1 MIFSGIVK
9 INVYDKYRFQC
20 MEYLIRLIREKT
32 QNLFVT
38 KQLMCSEAVLTVLN
52 RSLEGDLEPEMAI
65 RLASGFPEG
74 IGGRGCTCGA
84 LTGGIISL
92 GLFLGREKPGILSS
106 KKIMSLSREFHDR
119 FKNQFGATCC
129 RILSK
134 NLKYGSKELFE
145 RCSAIVGFSSE
156 QTARILL
163 RENPNLISIAD
174 CSYLEQLDSNIKS
187 NLTKIANSIF

>member
-1 MIFSGIVK
+1 MNFD
-9 INVYDKYRFQC
+9 DKYRFQC
-20 MEYLIRLIREKT
+20 MEYLVRLIGEKT

-52 RSLEGDLEPEMAI
+52 RSLEGGLEPEMAI

-74 IGGRGCTCGA
+74 IGGGGCTCGA

-92 GLFLGREKPGILSS
+92 GLFLGREKTGILNS
-106 KKIMSLSREFHDR
+106 KKITSLSKELHDR

-134 NLKYGSKELFE
+134 NLKYGSKKQFE
-145 RCSAIVGFSSE
+145 RCSAIVAFSSE
-156 QTARILL
+156 HTACIIL
-163 RENPNLISIAD
+163 RKNPNLISIAD

-187 NLTKIANSIF
+187 KLIKITNSIL